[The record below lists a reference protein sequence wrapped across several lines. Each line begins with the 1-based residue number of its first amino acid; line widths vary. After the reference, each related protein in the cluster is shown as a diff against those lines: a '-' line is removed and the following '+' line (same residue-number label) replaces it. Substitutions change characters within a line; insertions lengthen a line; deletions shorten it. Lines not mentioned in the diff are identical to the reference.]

1 MVSRF
6 EIDIVS
12 YLKHI
17 FSYIQVRHR
26 RRDFRPGGT
35 FGKAAWKNLP
45 LEADKKYKQKH
56 IAVGERPVIYIR
68 NKFGGKW
75 NGVMEEEFS
84 WPNDRVMHVDTTVS
98 TPNGRVTFR
107 QVFHR
112 V

>member
-1 MVSRF
+1 M
-6 EIDIVS
+6 
-12 YLKHI
+12 
-17 FSYIQVRHR
+17 RHR

-35 FGKAAWKNLP
+35 FGKAAWKNLR
-45 LEADKKYKQKH
+45 LDKCDGKKSRQKQEV
-56 IAVGERPVIYIR
+56 AVDKRPIVYIR
-68 NKFGGKW
+68 NEFGGKW

-98 TPNGRVTFR
+98 TPNGRVESR